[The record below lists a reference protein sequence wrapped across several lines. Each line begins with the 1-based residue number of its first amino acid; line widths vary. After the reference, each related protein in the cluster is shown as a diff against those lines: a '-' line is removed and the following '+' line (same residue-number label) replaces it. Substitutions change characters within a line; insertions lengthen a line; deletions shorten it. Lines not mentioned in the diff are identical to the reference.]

1 MQPTTFFLL
10 AGATSSLASPA
21 VPVRQV
27 ASNKASPAEFQLFSQ
42 YAQAAY
48 CTALFDTTINT
59 AVCADN
65 RGSVCDAFKG
75 TVTVKEFTN
84 IEFGTIAGYAATS
97 PSKKHIVVAFK
108 GTDPM
113 SFVDVTTDLT
123 KNLVAAKMYTN
134 FFRSNLF
141 PACARC
147 SIHNGFMRAFSSLR
161 AELEQTLRAELA
173 KPGQESYRVVI
184 TGHSLGGAV
193 ATVAAP
199 YLRARGIA
207 CDLYTYGSPRVGN
220 QEFANLITNDG
231 GFSARIT
238 NGNDFVASVPFGSLA
253 QLGLYAHSYPEYWY
267 KDGLLGTA
275 GGYETTATRCAS
287 KEKCGGPTCG
297 RARNPLEFPAARLTC
312 SIGDHSNYV
321 DPELLLCKDVRK
333 GKSRERSITADE
345 FQQFLEA
352 QEKEE
357 EEKQQQ

>member
-1 MQPTTFFLL
+1 MQPITFFLL

-21 VPVRQV
+21 VSVRQA

-48 CTALFDTTINT
+48 CTALFDTTIDT

-84 IEFGTIAGYAATS
+84 IEFGTIAGYVATS

-123 KNLVAAKMYTN
+123 KNLVAAN
-134 FFRSNLF
+134 
-141 PACARC
+141 
-147 SIHNGFMRAFSSLR
+147 IHNGFMRAFSSLR
-161 AELEQTLRAELA
+161 ADLEQTLRAELA

-199 YLRARGIA
+199 YLRAKGIA

-287 KEKCGGPTCG
+287 KEQCGGPTCG

-357 EEKQQQ
+357 EEKQQ

>member
-21 VPVRQV
+21 VSVRQ
-27 ASNKASPAEFQLFSQ
+27 ATSNKASPAEFELFSQ

-65 RGSVCDAFKG
+65 RGSVCDGFKG

-84 IEFGTIAGYAATS
+84 IEFGTIAGYVATS
-97 PSKKHIVVAFK
+97 PSKKQIVVAFK

-123 KNLVAAKMYTN
+123 KNLVAAN
-134 FFRSNLF
+134 NLF
-141 PACARC
+141 PGCARC

-161 AELEQTLRAELA
+161 ADLEQTLKAELA

-199 YLRARGIA
+199 YLRTKGIA

-220 QEFANLITNDG
+220 QEFANLVTNDG
-231 GFSARIT
+231 NFSARIT
-238 NGNDFVASVPFGSLA
+238 NGNDFVASVPFGSLVP
-253 QLGLYAHSYPEYWY
+253 LGLYAHTYPEYWY

-275 GGYETTATRCAS
+275 RGYETTATKCAS
-287 KEKCGGPTCG
+287 KEQCGGPTCG
-297 RARNPLEFPAARLTC
+297 RARNPFEFPAARLTC

-321 DPELLLCKDVRK
+321 DPNLLLCKDVRK
-333 GKSRERSITADE
+333 GKSSERSITADE

-357 EEKQQQ
+357 EEK